1 VGGAF
6 LLDEIPS
13 FKVDLSLSLFES
25 SLPLF
30 EMSKLTM

>member
-13 FKVDLSLSLFES
+13 FEMDRSFPRFKLL
-25 SLPLF
+25 LPLF
-30 EMSKLTM
+30 KVLKLTL